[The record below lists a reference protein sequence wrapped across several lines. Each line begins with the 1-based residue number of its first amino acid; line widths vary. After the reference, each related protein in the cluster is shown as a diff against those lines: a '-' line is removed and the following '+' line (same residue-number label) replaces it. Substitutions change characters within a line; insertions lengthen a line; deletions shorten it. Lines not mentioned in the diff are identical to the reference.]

1 MKKLAS
7 ISRIHSKTLIILKN
21 EISKPAAYI
30 CNLSF
35 SSGLFPSLLKMVEI
49 VPAHKKNSKVN
60 YRNYRCISLLCKYWK
75 N

>member
-35 SSGLFPSLLKMVEI
+35 SSGLFPSLLKMVE
-49 VPAHKKNSKVN
+49 VAPAHKKNSKVN
-60 YRNYRCISLLCKYWK
+60 YRNYPSRHLLVQS
-75 N
+75 